1 MNCFFCKGQLANS
14 TTTHVVTFDNCIIVV
29 KNVPCERCS
38 QCGETFFN
46 DEVAERLEQIV
57 NSLRTAVTEIAV
69 VSYTDKAA

>member
-1 MNCFFCKGQLANS
+1 MNCFFCKGQLADS